1 MNRRTATAAT
11 IAALASLWPLGTL
24 YANDPTPPTPETTE
38 TTTAPPTTEC
48 EFPCMANP
56 QPEVPGA
63 VIGVPTGTYQLTPLH
78 RQPTPTVATEDTTT
92 PTEPAAPSEPTASN
106 SPAVTARPQ
115 LPATGPVAPWA
126 PVFGGVALALGLG
139 AVVAARRKA

>member
-24 YANDPTPPTPETTE
+24 YANEGARPHPP
-38 TTTAPPTTEC
+38 PPHEC